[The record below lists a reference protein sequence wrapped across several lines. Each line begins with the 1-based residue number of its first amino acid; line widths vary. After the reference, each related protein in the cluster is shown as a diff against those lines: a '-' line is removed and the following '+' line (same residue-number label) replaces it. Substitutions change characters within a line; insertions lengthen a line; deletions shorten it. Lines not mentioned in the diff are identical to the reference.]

1 MRSKQC
7 HYRRQ
12 TWLGALCDALVLKI
26 SRVLADLPEV
36 LLSAAQVRKSKA
48 NPSVSGWLVSL
59 VGWPQLASAII
70 GLTWNLITN

>member
-1 MRSKQC
+1 M
-7 HYRRQ
+7 
-12 TWLGALCDALVLKI
+12 
-26 SRVLADLPEV
+26 LADLPEV